1 MARLRPEFITRD
13 SYHPLDLAL
22 KDRGIQ
28 CLPEKPSS
36 FRRKLLE
43 RWKGCHLDGNALKE
57 LCSFWPPGIPVLPP
71 EIIQKHIKPYLGP
84 PRYCYLLFT
93 TLPAKYGKARL
104 ILPEKPRTHGELI
117 DIIEIICGVPAP
129 GSWRICIMDIDVT
142 WGSKWNIIYTGSVEE
157 WITMAHEPIDIGT
170 DVLEIQLISFPKMK
184 NGPSPPTPW
193 MTESTNLVIDLV
205 ANVPREAREVT
216 NTGRFEAIERLY
228 ISGGWAIG
236 LAVFMFIFIVFLLML

>member
-1 MARLRPEFITRD
+1 
-13 SYHPLDLAL
+13 
-22 KDRGIQ
+22 
-28 CLPEKPSS
+28 
-36 FRRKLLE
+36 
-43 RWKGCHLDGNALKE
+43 
-57 LCSFWPPGIPVLPP
+57 
-71 EIIQKHIKPYLGP
+71 
-84 PRYCYLLFT
+84 
-93 TLPAKYGKARL
+93 L

-117 DIIEIICGVPAP
+117 DIIEIVCGVPAP

-228 ISGGWAIG
+228 ISGG